1 MKTLKTLQTISK
13 VGRVISKIVFIA
25 CIVGFCGCVSGIITV
40 AAGAEGIKFNDVTLK
55 SLLQTEA
62 DITTG
67 TLYALMAAGMIICA
81 SECVLAK
88 FAEHY
93 FSRELSDGTPFTFG
107 GAKEMFRLGVLT
119 ICIPVGA
126 QILSAIAVAI
136 ISASIEGVAD
146 LNFSDTTSFAL
157 GIAFLVASAVFKH
170 GAELAEALK
179 AANAAGDAEP
189 TEPFNGDNI

>member
-40 AAGAEGIKFNDVTLK
+40 AAGAEGIKFNGVTLK

-107 GAKEMFRLGVLT
+107 GAKEMFR
-119 ICIPVGA
+119 VGA

-136 ISASIEGVAD
+136 ISASVEGVAD

-179 AANAAGDAEP
+179 AANAAEDAEP